1 MNKVKWKSIRG
12 LKWKEL
18 YIDLKIY
25 LETGDLPQGKS
36 PSSLSRFKRT
46 ATKFELENE
55 DIILLTNT
63 LPPNLLDEDGN
74 PLVDVNLPMKFI
86 VCDPKNKTE
95 TIKTFFSSVLG
106 SNYKGIENCYR
117 KISAQYLGITR
128 QDISKVLKRMEIKQ
142 LKRPTLQRELKPII
156 ASKPMEYLQLDL
168 MDFSKLKYEK
178 FNNGYVY
185 LLNIIDIFSKFLW
198 CFPIKNKS
206 GEVVA
211 DIIQKLILSEG
222 TPEILASDNG
232 TEFNNQDIT
241 ELAERY
247 GIDVRHGQPY
257 KSNTQ
262 GAVERV
268 NGTIRD
274 SIFSYLKDHDSK
286 RWVDNL
292 HFFVYSYNTSVH
304 STTKLTPFQVH
315 RRKNEVFRMDQFV
328 KKNLQKNAEKMV
340 KRFAKSNSGVEK
352 KPRKKKDPQVISVN
366 DDVRVSTQS
375 QIEVRASGDI
385 VVKSKKHKQVLYG
398 FTRETYKV
406 LSITKKPDGT
416 VLYKLSGEHKRNY
429 YLRNEIQKVNL
440 EGLIK
445 MGKKNKVDLNFKQG
459 GHDLEEHL
467 KNLHSRK
474 EADLTQEELEEKH
487 ENDVMVD
494 KTSLLDERD
503 TTVGKRRKSKR
514 QEEAATQALIKQ
526 LTRNVDSF

>member
-340 KRFAKSNSGVEK
+340 KRFAKSNRGVEK

>member
-18 YIDLKIY
+18 YQPLKIY
-25 LETGDLPQGKS
+25 LLTGDLPKGKS
-36 PSSLSRFKRT
+36 ASSLSRFKRT
-46 ATKFELENE
+46 ANRFELENE

-340 KRFAKSNSGVEK
+340 KRFARGVEK

-526 LTRNVDSF
+526 LTRSGHLVDSF